1 MLKRMKKVTLQTWIA
16 AALLLLL
23 AAPMYG
29 DHVLRAAR
37 RISLVHEYQQSL
49 PGKSGRFQ
57 LDIDE
62 EYHWCDGSQG
72 RVLVFSHVDP
82 SGSGN
87 QHRQVVLTD
96 LDYVSQGAYQLD
108 VAGKL
113 AGVSLIP
120 RIHPVV
126 EIVVEDGPNHIHSV
140 HFRLTPHGVEQAYRD
155 DFPAPSQFDPT
166 YGDVVTASASPDFS
180 S

>member
-1 MLKRMKKVTLQTWIA
+1 MKKVTPQTWIA

-23 AAPMYG
+23 ASPMYG
-29 DHVLRAAR
+29 DRVLRTVR
-37 RISLVHEYQQSL
+37 RISLLHEYQQAL
-49 PGKSGRFQ
+49 PGLVGQYQ
-57 LDIDE
+57 LDVDE

-72 RVLVFSHVDP
+72 RILVFSQVEG
-82 SGSGN
+82 GS
-87 QHRQVVLTD
+87 QHRHVVLTD
-96 LDYVSQGAYQLD
+96 LDYVSKGAYQLN

-126 EIVVEDGPNHIHSV
+126 ELVLQDGPDHIRSV
-140 HFRLTPHGVEQAYRD
+140 HYRLTPHGVEEAYRK
-155 DFPAPSQFDPT
+155 DFAAPANFDPT
-166 YGDVVTASASPDFS
+166 YSDVATASSSPDFS